1 MNELIT
7 NAFKHAFPSHHK
19 GEKKISVSITKSNN
33 NHINVIVRDNGVG
46 MTPDVQREAKESLGL
61 KLVYSLV
68 EDQLEGK
75 LDLVSDAGTTFK
87 ISLPQGHKLRTAI
100 DPNDA

>member
-1 MNELIT
+1 MINPNGT
-7 NAFKHAFPSHHK
+7 ARS
-19 GEKKISVSITKSNN
+19 ISIYNRSALKSICTSSS
-33 NHINVIVRDNGVG
+33 D
-46 MTPDVQREAKESLGL
+46 DLREAKESLGL